1 MDLLAKKIKEIEMPD
16 DMRKRIVKKCN
27 EEIRDMKRV
36 ESVDVTNNQ
45 KEIKDY
51 KERIANRNMQKRTVE
66 KTGRKENKFWKK
78 QLQAA
83 AALVLCV
90 CITGVTAL
98 AATGKLEGY
107 FKDITNWNG
116 AIVGISYEQATEEI
130 AVSIDETGE
139 ELNVFVTIKEP
150 EKLPYKDSE
159 LFGIGS
165 YRIEDMSGNVIISES
180 SFGERTAFVS
190 QMSIKI
196 PLSDIPNGEY
206 KLVIEQFVSEK
217 KADQPL
223 VIHGNWECEFV
234 Y

>member
-36 ESVDVTNNQ
+36 ERNNQ
-45 KEIKDY
+45 EEMKNY
-51 KERIANRNMQKRTVE
+51 KERMTNKNMQKRVIE
-66 KTGRKENKFWKK
+66 KPGRIENKFWKK
-78 QLQAA
+78 QLQIA

-116 AIVGISYEQATEEI
+116 AIVGTSYEQATEEI
-130 AVSIDETGE
+130 AVSIDEAGE
-139 ELNVFVTIKEP
+139 ELNIFVTIKEP
-150 EKLPYKDSE
+150 EKPPYMDSE